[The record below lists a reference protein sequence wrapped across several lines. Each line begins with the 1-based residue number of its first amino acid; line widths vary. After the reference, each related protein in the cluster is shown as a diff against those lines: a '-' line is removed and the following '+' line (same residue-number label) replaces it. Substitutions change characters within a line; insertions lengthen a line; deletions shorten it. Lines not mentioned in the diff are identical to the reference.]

1 VITKDI
7 RYTPTETKKEMS
19 AEETQ
24 RAVDDIFK
32 EADQT
37 MATTKAK
44 KIKSGPRLGKNKTNP
59 LIKSLKEIFI
69 VMIVFVVAICGFGV
83 YALFK
88 VVPDTKAQ
96 LVGQIQAA
104 RNELL
109 LMDESDLTI
118 DEYYQRKILLLITD
132 DDVAAAV
139 DETISL
145 ETIFKIAS
153 GKMELGIDIIPEEK
167 RDEYEKI
174 MEEYQQALENEKN
187 KLPIENQ
194 TTTPTETHEDSASST
209 TPSIE

>member
-69 VMIVFVVAICGFGV
+69 VMIVFVVASCGFGV

-153 GKMELGIDIIPEEK
+153 GKMELGIDIVPEEK
-167 RDEYEKI
+167 RAEYEKI
-174 MEEYQQALENEKN
+174 MEEYQQALEDEKN

-194 TTTPTETHEDSASST
+194 TTTPTEGHDDSTSST
-209 TPSIE
+209 TQSIE